1 MHDYTA
7 KELKAHLDT
16 ADPAPLLLDVREPWE
31 YELCHIEG
39 ARLIPMGQI
48 DSALDSLDAD
58 REIIVICHHGGRSQ
72 RVADYLERSGFTN
85 VANLT
90 GGIDAWTN
98 DVDPSLAKY

>member
-16 ADPAPLLLDVREPWE
+16 AEPAPLLLDVREPWE
-31 YELCHIEG
+31 YELCHIQG
-39 ARLIPMGQI
+39 SRLVPMGQI

-72 RVADYLERSGFTN
+72 RVADYLERAGFTN
-85 VANLT
+85 IANLT